1 MTNCCNNQTRCTCGS
16 GPTRYNGPNIDC
28 IGLTAGTPYDEVVQL
43 LAESFCDIE
52 FEDGVGISS
61 TVDNGDGTVTFLYT
75 NGTSITIN
83 TSTGTPVIVEG
94 DDDIVVTSYVN
105 PSGVLTYTVS
115 RPKQFLYEE
124 TVSAVDISVDPD
136 FVSLVYFQPTGY
148 TNLSYTNTTLT
159 AKTYKVHASYEF
171 TVGDVTPNN
180 SEFKSW
186 VDAAIVKNTTPV
198 YEVSGQ
204 LNVSAYLYWGPNS
217 TDLIGTGSPAHL
229 LLDDQGSEVDVRFAS
244 GQVPLNSSFF
254 KVVTLNPGESVSMQ
268 FRTKDVTAPG
278 QPALALLRKAQ
289 FMVDEV

>member
-1 MTNCCNNQTRCTCGS
+1 MTNCCNNQTRCSCGS

-52 FEDGVGISS
+52 FQDGVGISN
-61 TVDNGDGTVTFLYT
+61 TVDNGDGTVTFVYT

-83 TSTGTPVIVEG
+83 TSTGNPVIVEG

-105 PSGVLTYTVS
+105 PFGVLTYTVS

-124 TVSAVDISVDPD
+124 TVSAVDISVDPA
-136 FVSLVYFQPTGY
+136 FSSLVYFQPTGY
-148 TNLSYTNTTLT
+148 TNLSYTNTAST

-180 SEFKSW
+180 AEFKSW

-204 LNVSAYLYWGPNS
+204 LNVSAYLFWGPNT

-229 LLDDQGSEVDVRFAS
+229 LLDDQGSEVDMRFNS
-244 GQVPLNSSFF
+244 GQIPLNSAFF
-254 KVVTLNPGESVSMQ
+254 KVVTLNPGESISLK
-268 FRTKDVTAPG
+268 FRTKDATTLG